1 MLENKKTELLRAENL
16 NKIFPGVHAVNDV
29 SMTVYNNEVLG
40 ICGENGAGK
49 STLLKILGGIYKP
62 ESGRIFFRG
71 EEVHFN
77 SPQESIRNGI
87 SIIHQELSYLNDL
100 SIAENIYQGMLP
112 CKKNGTIDWNKMY
125 ADAEKAFAEFD
136 IQVDVRQTMRSLPMA
151 MKQFVEVVKAVS
163 RNASLII
170 MDEPTS
176 SLGPTDV
183 PKLMKIIRQ
192 LITAGKSVIFISH
205 RLEEIFE
212 ICDRLV
218 VLCDGQLK
226 AEFERG
232 KFNKMDVITQMVG
245 RTFTQLY
252 PKENVR
258 LGDVRLKIENVSTDR
273 IKNITL
279 QVRAG
284 ELVALYGMAGS
295 GQDQILETIF
305 GVGNLKNMTGQIY
318 LDGEPLHVKSPE
330 QAIAKGIGYIP
341 AERKSEGLIACHS
354 VAWNVVLA
362 SIKDILK
369 RGKID
374 YKLQDKIA
382 HKWVK
387 NVAVKTPTIDTLIEG
402 LSGGNQQKVIIAKWL
417 QINPRL
423 LLLNDMTR
431 GVDVGA
437 KYELYRIIMELC
449 KEGISVLFTTSDM
462 MEMMS
467 VADRVYT
474 VWEGTITAEF
484 NRKEMDQTRIMYAA
498 IGKKKEEN

>member
-1 MLENKKTELLRAENL
+1 MLEKNNTELLRVEKL

-29 SMTVYNNEVLG
+29 SMTVYSNEVLG

-49 STLLKILGGIYKP
+49 STLLKVLGGIYNP
-62 ESGRIFFRG
+62 ESGQIFFRG
-71 EEVHFN
+71 EEVHFQ
-77 SPQESIRNGI
+77 SPQESIQKGI

-100 SIAENIYQGMLP
+100 SVAENIFQGMLP
-112 CKKNGTIDWNKMY
+112 CKNNGLIDWNRMYSEAEAAFKM
-125 ADAEKAFAEFD
+125 FD
-136 IQVDVRQTMRSLPMA
+136 IQIDVKQTMRSLPMA
-151 MKQFVEVVKAVS
+151 MKQFVEIVKAVS

-183 PKLMKIIRQ
+183 PKLMQIIRQ
-192 LITAGKSVIFISH
+192 LIASGKSVIFISH
-205 RLEEIFE
+205 RLEEVFE

-226 AEFERG
+226 AEFAHDE
-232 KFNKMDVITQMVG
+232 FDKMAVITQMVG
-245 RTFTQLY
+245 RTFKQLY
-252 PKENVR
+252 PKVPVEF
-258 LGDVRLKIENVSTDR
+258 GDVRLKVENVSTDR
-273 IKNITL
+273 VKNISL
-279 QVRAG
+279 YVRAG

-305 GVGNLKNMTGQIY
+305 GIDNKSNMSGQIY
-318 LDGEPLHVKSPE
+318 LDGKPLRVKSPE
-330 QAIAKGIGYIP
+330 HAIENGIGYIP
-341 AERKSEGLIACHS
+341 AERKTEGLIGCHS
-354 VAWNVVLA
+354 VAWNTVLA
-362 SIKDILK
+362 SIRDIMK
-369 RGKID
+369 RGRID
-374 YKLQDKIA
+374 YQRQDEIA
-382 HKWVK
+382 KKWVK
-387 NVAVKTPTIDTLIEG
+387 EVGVKTPTIETLIEG

-417 QINPRL
+417 QINPKL

-449 KEGISVLFTTSDM
+449 QQGISVLFTTSDM

-474 VWEGTITAEF
+474 VWENTITAEF
-484 NRKEMDQTRIMYAA
+484 SREEMDQTAIMYAA